1 MAFGFGFNKQKVL
14 NSAEKFVQQGKLQ
27 NAITE
32 YEKILKADPK
42 DLTVQ
47 NTVGDLYS
55 RLGESE
61 KAVECFK
68 SVGDA
73 YAAQGFTVKAIAM
86 YKKLSK
92 LKSSLDSVLRLA
104 ELYTQQ
110 GLFNDARA
118 QYKQVA
124 EEFLRTGEMDQ
135 AARIFQK
142 ILEMD
147 PDNVAMRT
155 KLAEVYLR
163 LGKKTE
169 AWQIF
174 STAAE
179 SLRARGATGAAE
191 EVVQRMLTLEPGNS
205 EALLLRGSMAFDAG
219 DIPGAIQYLER
230 VADLDSHA
238 DGLRTL
244 LQAYAQAG
252 RLPEAANLAAKLV
265 SVHNDI
271 EAIIRYSDALMAG
284 GRFDSV
290 LQIYAQYSD
299 QLLAANQP
307 KMVETLHALIGH
319 FRGNTAA
326 LERLL
331 ALLNKAGESTHLTEI
346 YELLAHA
353 CVQSG
358 ELEKARDYY
367 LKLTQLEPQNSLHSR
382 NYQQVCERLGGSE
395 AGPALISVEEGASL
409 VDELEATA
417 PFIDQRYSDEVALAV
432 RAALT
437 DAELFTSYNIP
448 SKALAPLLAALPKA
462 PQDLRLNQRLA
473 ALYTRT
479 GRFAEAATCCRNLEV
494 LYHDAGHPDEA
505 TRYGELA
512 GKYEARATAPASF
525 DAQELPSAPT
535 PEPHA
540 TPEPQASVS
549 AAHRPEAPQAV
560 EIHPEPPAQP
570 ATASRPSGLFWH
582 APAAPP
588 AVATPVASA
597 SPELSKAAA
606 PEREIDLSEEWEG
619 TLSETVASAVP
630 AADHLADAPSIAAE
644 ESLAPAPLDPAEV
657 AETIAATVQEIRF
670 YLTHAMLD
678 QARAGL
684 AKLVQLHPDPG
695 MLSAME
701 DEVAAAVTQS
711 LLTQPGEEVSVEV
724 ETEPEL
730 EHFGGASVSE
740 SADAPGGEL
749 PTQLGPWGSRPSFAE
764 VEPVVSQPE
773 PAVAEHFE
781 EPVPHSHPEPAGAAP
796 PQPVAT
802 LSDFVAD
809 LESSLGDS
817 FLAPAAPVEPSVRVS
832 AAPQAAAHP
841 VQPEISYATSAPASA
856 ASSTMAAAAAG
867 GESSAPSVP
876 PMFTYQPR
884 PLAPAAKHAP
894 ESSLAAGV
902 DVAGMFGELKQ
913 ELEAGGTTDGE
924 DFETHYNL
932 GVAFREMGLLDE
944 AIGEFQKVCQAADR
958 GLAFP
963 QLMQAYTWLAQ
974 CFLDKG
980 VPEAAIRWYEKAL
993 LLPNLDGETYIAL
1006 HYELAGS
1013 YEAAHDKPAALKH
1026 FLEVYG
1032 NNIDYRDVAERIRA
1046 LKS

>member
-61 KAVECFK
+61 RAIECFK

-86 YKKLSK
+86 YKKLGK
-92 LKSSLDSVLRLA
+92 LKSSLDNVLRLA

-124 EEFLRTGEMDQ
+124 EEFLRTGNMEQ

-155 KLAEVYLR
+155 KLAEVYIR

-174 STAAE
+174 TAAVE
-179 SLRARGATGAAE
+179 SLRTRGATSAAE

-205 EALLLRGSMAFDAG
+205 EALLLRGRMAFDAG
-219 DIPGAIQYLER
+219 DIPGAIQYLEK
-230 VADLDSHA
+230 VADLDTHVE
-238 DGLRTL
+238 GLRTL
-244 LQAYAQAG
+244 QQAYVQAG
-252 RLPEAANLAAKLV
+252 RLPEARTLADKLL

-271 EAIIRYSDALMAG
+271 GAIVSLADRLIAG
-284 GRFDSV
+284 GHFEAA
-290 LQIYAQYSD
+290 LQVYQTYAD
-299 QLLAANQP
+299 RLLAANQP

-319 FRGNTAA
+319 VRGNAAA
-326 LERLL
+326 LETLL
-331 ALLNKAGESTHLTEI
+331 ALLLKAGESTHLTEV

-367 LKLTQLEPQNSLHSR
+367 LKLTQLEPQNQLHAR
-382 NYQQVCERLGGSE
+382 NYQQVVERLGGS
-395 AGPALISVEEGASL
+395 PASPSLITVEEGATL

-417 PFIDQRYSDEVALAV
+417 PFIDQRYPDDIALAV

-437 DAELFTSYNIP
+437 DAELFTSYNMP
-448 SKALAPLLAALPKA
+448 AKAMGPLLAALPKA
-462 PQDLRLNQRLA
+462 PRDLRLNQRLA
-473 ALYTRT
+473 ALHTRA
-479 GRFAEAATCCRNLEV
+479 GRFAEAAVCCRNLEA

-512 GKYEARATAPASF
+512 GKYEARAVATAPESLEVIAPLSTSSALTGEPEESAIRF
-525 DAQELPSAPT
+525 SSAPAPAERT
-535 PEPHA
+535 PVA
-540 TPEPQASVS
+540 TTPPAAS
-549 AAHRPEAPQAV
+549 AARPA
-560 EIHPEPPAQP
+560 
-570 ATASRPSGLFWH
+570 GLFWH
-582 APAAPP
+582 APAA
-588 AVATPVASA
+588 A
-597 SPELSKAAA
+597 SPTPSVAEPEVFEAKPA
-606 PEREIDLSEEWEG
+606 PASEIDLSEEWEG
-619 TLSETVASAVP
+619 TLTHESAAPPAAWSETAV
-630 AADHLADAPSIAAE
+630 E
-644 ESLAPAPLDPAEV
+644 APAMVERPVPSHAVEDEQII
-657 AETIAATVQEIRF
+657 AETIAETIQEVRF
-670 YLTHAMLD
+670 YTAHAMHD
-678 QARAGL
+678 QARAALEKLELLRPDAAML
-684 AKLVQLHPDPG
+684 AAIQ
-695 MLSAME
+695 E
-701 DEVAAAVTQS
+701 EVAAAGALAS
-711 LLTQPGEEVSVEV
+711 SAPLEEVSIEV
-724 ETEPEL
+724 AAAPEEASFETPI
-730 EHFGGASVSE
+730 AAQAKV
-740 SADAPGGEL
+740 
-749 PTQLGPWGSRPSFAE
+749 AE
-764 VEPVVSQPE
+764 VESASQFGAWGSKTPLAEPAPPPPVF
-773 PAVAEHFE
+773 PAVAALS
-781 EPVPHSHPEPAGAAP
+781 PPAEAAE
-796 PQPVAT
+796 PQPTST
-802 LSDFVAD
+802 LGDLVAD
-809 LESSLGDS
+809 LESTLGGGFLGD
-817 FLAPAAPVEPSVRVS
+817 APAAPVPLHSQVA
-832 AAPQAAAHP
+832 AAPQPKPAERP
-841 VQPEISYATSAPASA
+841 ISAPVSA
-856 ASSTMAAAAAG
+856 ASSTAPAAMAAAASG
-867 GESSAPSVP
+867 GGSATAPRT
-876 PMFTYQPR
+876 FIAQTR
-884 PLAPAAKHAP
+884 PLAPASPAAP
-894 ESSLAAGV
+894 QAGLAGI

-913 ELEAGGTTDGE
+913 ELENGGTPEGE
-924 DFETHYNL
+924 DSETHYNL

-944 AIGEFQKVCQAADR
+944 AIGEFQKVCQAVDR
-958 GLAFP
+958 GHPFP
-963 QLMQAYTWLAQ
+963 QLMQTYTWLAQ
-974 CFLDKG
+974 CFLDRG
-980 VPEAAIRWYEKAL
+980 VPEAAIPWYERAL
-993 LLPNLDGETYIAL
+993 ELPNLDGETRVAL

-1013 YEAAHDKPAALKH
+1013 YEAAQNRTAAMKH

>member
-61 KAVECFK
+61 RAIECFK

-86 YKKLSK
+86 YKKLGK

-124 EEFLRTGEMDQ
+124 EEFLRTGDMEQ

-155 KLAEVYLR
+155 KLAEVYIR

-174 STAAE
+174 TAAVE
-179 SLRARGATGAAE
+179 SLRTRGATSAAE

-205 EALLLRGSMAFDAG
+205 EALLLRGRMAFDAG
-219 DIPGAIQYLER
+219 DTAGAIQYLEK
-230 VADLDSHA
+230 VADLDTHVE
-238 DGLRTL
+238 GLRTL
-244 LQAYAQAG
+244 QQAYVQAG
-252 RLPEAANLAAKLV
+252 RLPEARTLADKLL

-271 EAIIRYSDALMAG
+271 GAIVSLADRLIASGHFEAALQ
-284 GRFDSV
+284 V
-290 LQIYAQYSD
+290 YQTYAD
-299 QLLAANQP
+299 RLLAANQP

-319 FRGNTAA
+319 VRGNAAA
-326 LERLL
+326 LETLL
-331 ALLNKAGESTHLTEI
+331 ALLHKAGESTHLTEV

-367 LKLTQLEPQNSLHSR
+367 LKLTQLEPQNQLHAR
-382 NYQQVCERLGGSE
+382 NYQQVVERLGGS
-395 AGPALISVEEGASL
+395 PASPSLITVEEGATL

-417 PFIDQRYSDEVALAV
+417 PFIDQRYPDDIALAV

-437 DAELFTSYNIP
+437 DAELFTSYNMP
-448 SKALAPLLAALPKA
+448 AKAMGPLLAALPKA
-462 PQDLRLNQRLA
+462 PRDLRLNQRLA
-473 ALYTRT
+473 ALHTRA
-479 GRFAEAATCCRNLEV
+479 GRFAEAAVCCRNLEA

-512 GKYEARATAPASF
+512 GKYEARAVATAPESLEVIAPLASSSALTREPEESAIRFSPPEPAERTPLAATAPA
-525 DAQELPSAPT
+525 A
-535 PEPHA
+535 
-540 TPEPQASVS
+540 S
-549 AAHRPEAPQAV
+549 AARPA
-560 EIHPEPPAQP
+560 
-570 ATASRPSGLFWH
+570 GLFWH
-582 APAAPP
+582 APTA
-588 AVATPVASA
+588 A
-597 SPELSKAAA
+597 SPTPSVAA
-606 PEREIDLSEEWEG
+606 PEVFEAKPAPSSEIDLSEEWEG
-619 TLSETVASAVP
+619 ALSDESAPPAAWSEPVVEAPARVASSVLSHAVE
-630 AADHLADAPSIAAE
+630 DEQIL
-644 ESLAPAPLDPAEV
+644 
-657 AETIAATVQEIRF
+657 AETIAETIQEVRF
-670 YLTHAMLD
+670 YTAHAMHE
-678 QARAGL
+678 QARAALEKLELLRPDAATL
-684 AKLVQLHPDPG
+684 AAIQ
-695 MLSAME
+695 E
-701 DEVAAAVTQS
+701 EVAAAGALAS
-711 LLTQPGEEVSVEV
+711 SAPPLEEVSIEVATVPEEASFATPIAAEAKLAEV
-724 ETEPEL
+724 ES
-730 EHFGGASVSE
+730 AS
-740 SADAPGGEL
+740 
-749 PTQLGPWGSRPSFAE
+749 QFGPWGSKTP
-764 VEPVVSQPE
+764 PPE
-773 PAVAEHFE
+773 PA
-781 EPVPHSHPEPAGAAP
+781 PAP
-796 PQPVAT
+796 PVFPAVAALSPPAEAAKPQPTST
-802 LSDFVAD
+802 LGDLVSD
-809 LESSLGDS
+809 LESSLGGG
-817 FLAPAAPVEPSVRVS
+817 FLGDAPGAPATLHPPLA
-832 AAPQAAAHP
+832 AAPQPRPAERP
-841 VQPEISYATSAPASA
+841 ISASMAA
-856 ASSTMAAAAAG
+856 ASSTAPAAMAAAASG
-867 GESSAPSVP
+867 GDSATVP
-876 PMFTYQPR
+876 RTFIAQTR
-884 PLAPAAKHAP
+884 PLAPASSAAP
-894 ESSLAAGV
+894 ETGLGGI

-913 ELEAGGTTDGE
+913 ELENGGTPEGE
-924 DFETHYNL
+924 DSETHYNL

-944 AIGEFQKVCQAADR
+944 AIGEFQKVCQAVDR
-958 GLAFP
+958 GHPFP
-963 QLMQAYTWLAQ
+963 QLMQTYTWLAQ
-974 CFLDKG
+974 CFLDRG
-980 VPEAAIRWYEKAL
+980 VPEAAIPWYERAL
-993 LLPNLDGETYIAL
+993 ELPNLDGETRVAL

-1013 YEAAHDKPAALKH
+1013 YEAAQNRTAAMKH